1 MSGGTGS
8 CVELAELEVVEEEE
22 LLLDSWE
29 DSDDD
34 GGRWLEWDRGRVS
47 ILSVVEVNPDI
58 DTGRLGFL
66 EASSCSCCCW
76 YCCCRRY

>member
-22 LLLDSWE
+22 LLLDTWE

-34 GGRWLEWDRGRVS
+34 GGRWLE
-47 ILSVVEVNPDI
+47 
-58 DTGRLGFL
+58 
-66 EASSCSCCCW
+66 
-76 YCCCRRY
+76 